1 MKELLLIGM
10 FIVSIV
16 LFGLS
21 YATVIKF
28 VSDDIYNKFKDN
40 ITNIF
45 IIDSVLIFLLMVS
58 SVILIKNDINM
69 FQPYILLISHVT
81 LLVALLSLSFS
92 IIKITN

>member
-45 IIDSVLIFLLMVS
+45 IIDSVLIFLLIFLNQNYFVLKLKKKLTKHY
-58 SVILIKNDINM
+58 V
-69 FQPYILLISHVT
+69 
-81 LLVALLSLSFS
+81 
-92 IIKITN
+92 KI